1 MKKILFLLLSICLTA
16 QLSYGQTII
25 CEKQGSTAAQLGEG
39 NAAVTF
45 VSTQPDWVITPI
57 KGDVK
62 QPKSKTSDGKKF
74 VYEFRM
80 DVSRDHERTYI
91 LGRKGSAIT
100 EQCVVKSLRP
110 GIRVTFNLEEHADT
124 LHRIE
129 AKQASTPG
137 VYPVEGKACVEIT
150 TSVKK
155 LEVITRWE
163 KEEKTSANGARVINV
178 IVDVKYLGQLE
189 VKRDSLA
196 ALMKYLEDADDYEK
210 METVMETI
218 NNLEEEYNALA
229 ELNIGGRG
237 IKSVPIQLTDLSV
250 KEKRRYAVVSITET
264 FETFLAK
271 AREFFVNYPSHTE
284 SSFYDAAKIAYDN
297 AIKHN
302 DCPFNLRDSLRAEYD
317 LMADLRRNTYLVEA
331 AEKKAKE
338 FEREKGFDSDEVF
351 KYLGGEI
358 GFIDRIL
365 KAHPEMAVFNSLRSD
380 VAQKL
385 GRHPKSKIKD
395 GEEVIMRKR
404 ETISG
409 TVSFKNEY
417 MAIPFERMK
426 IYATSSSEIKNGQSR
441 MIGKVNADGTFN
453 VVKPDGINPLYIY
466 VSGEKDDAHYVSAG
480 TTSIDII
487 VK

>member
-1 MKKILFLLLSICLTA
+1 
-16 QLSYGQTII
+16 
-25 CEKQGSTAAQLGEG
+25 
-39 NAAVTF
+39 
-45 VSTQPDWVITPI
+45 
-57 KGDVK
+57 
-62 QPKSKTSDGKKF
+62 
-74 VYEFRM
+74 
-80 DVSRDHERTYI
+80 
-91 LGRKGSAIT
+91 
-100 EQCVVKSLRP
+100 
-110 GIRVTFNLEEHADT
+110 
-124 LHRIE
+124 
-129 AKQASTPG
+129 
-137 VYPVEGKACVEIT
+137 
-150 TSVKK
+150 
-155 LEVITRWE
+155 
-163 KEEKTSANGARVINV
+163 
-178 IVDVKYLGQLE
+178 
-189 VKRDSLA
+189 
-196 ALMKYLEDADDYEK
+196 
-210 METVMETI
+210 
-218 NNLEEEYNALA
+218 
-229 ELNIGGRG
+229 
-237 IKSVPIQLTDLSV
+237 
-250 KEKRRYAVVSITET
+250 
-264 FETFLAK
+264 
-271 AREFFVNYPSHTE
+271 
-284 SSFYDAAKIAYDN
+284 
-297 AIKHN
+297 
-302 DCPFNLRDSLRAEYD
+302 
-317 LMADLRRNTYLVEA
+317 MADLRRNTYLVEA

-338 FEREKGFDSDEVF
+338 FEREKGFDSDDVF

-385 GRHPKSKIKD
+385 SRHPKSKIKD

>member
-1 MKKILFLLLSICLTA
+1 MIKRILFIVLTVSFTTTATVA
-16 QLSYGQTII
+16 Q
-25 CEKQGSTAAQLGEG
+25 
-39 NAAVTF
+39 
-45 VSTQPDWVITPI
+45 
-57 KGDVK
+57 
-62 QPKSKTSDGKKF
+62 
-74 VYEFRM
+74 
-80 DVSRDHERTYI
+80 
-91 LGRKGSAIT
+91 
-100 EQCVVKSLRP
+100 
-110 GIRVTFNLEEHADT
+110 
-124 LHRIE
+124 
-129 AKQASTPG
+129 
-137 VYPVEGKACVEIT
+137 
-150 TSVKK
+150 K
-155 LEVITRWE
+155 LEVKGLSLEANDPAATQFAVKDYNGDNCALIIVGLAVDDAEFEGNIIRSERKPNGEYWVYITNGS
-163 KEEKTSANGARVINV
+163 EEFQINTKDFLPEP
-178 IVDVKYLGQLE
+178 VDFVKLGITKVE
-189 VKRDSLA
+189 
-196 ALMKYLEDADDYEK
+196 
-210 METVMETI
+210 
-218 NNLEEEYNALA
+218 
-229 ELNIGGRG
+229 GGRTYRMNVEHPNLAQSFDELCS
-237 IKSVPIQLTDLSV
+237 IAKNY
-250 KEKRRYAVVSITET
+250 YAE
-264 FETFLAK
+264 
-271 AREFFVNYPSHTE
+271 YPSHTE